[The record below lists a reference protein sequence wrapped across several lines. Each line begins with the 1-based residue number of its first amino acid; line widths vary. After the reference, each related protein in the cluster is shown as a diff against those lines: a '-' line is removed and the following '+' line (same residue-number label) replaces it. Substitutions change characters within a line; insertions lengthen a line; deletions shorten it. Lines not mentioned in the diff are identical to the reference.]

1 MTDASSMAGTNK
13 RIRLLIVDD
22 QELILTGLA
31 ELISFMPDVE
41 IAAQKLSGK
50 AVLSL
55 DKATL
60 DSIDVALID
69 ARMPQMSGTELIS
82 RLHADYPGIKC
93 ILLTAFDEDDNLI
106 ASMKAGSVGYLLK
119 DVSTSEL
126 NAAIHTAATGGKVIG
141 ASATAHVIRLL
152 AQSDNSDH
160 DGNTDDNGNAENPST
175 SILTPRDQQIAS
187 FVAQGMTNSEIASKL
202 FLSTGTVKNHVSR
215 IFSALNVRNRTEL
228 TALLNGTLD

>member
-1 MTDASSMAGTNK
+1 MTDASPMAGTNK
-13 RIRLLIVDD
+13 LIRLLIVDD

-31 ELISFMPDVE
+31 ELVFFMPDVE

-50 AVLSL
+50 AVLAL
-55 DKATL
+55 GKATL

-106 ASMKAGSVGYLLK
+106 ASMKAGAVGYLLK

-126 NAAIHTAATGGKVIG
+126 NAAIHTAAAGGKVIG
-141 ASATAHVIRLL
+141 ASATAHVMRLIT
-152 AQSDNSDH
+152 QSNNDGNSD
-160 DGNTDDNGNAENPST
+160 DNNNGENTRT
-175 SILTPRDQQIAS
+175 SALTPRDQQIAS
-187 FVAQGMTNSEIASKL
+187 FIAQGMTNSEIASKL